1 MNNILEKYNYSEIS
15 NEQLAV
21 EIGFNPEEVRMLK
34 VYWEPTFNKGWI
46 YLSPNM
52 ITQDMGY
59 NRVNNFYCDTLRKHY
74 QLNIDYKETSKD
86 NPIIKL
92 YEDYEKSLS
101 AENSTLEKK
110 PHTGGSA
117 QKYYLVTGRAYKKML
132 MKARTK
138 NGDKICE
145 YYLKVE
151 ELAIQMRDY
160 IGELNKYILTKE
172 LESSKKLLEEKDN
185 IIKEKDEATNRIH
198 KVNIELLTYKKLNE
212 KNESI
217 YIVATHRYATQGIFK
232 IGRTKNM
239 KARNSG
245 HNNTHIVG
253 DKVKILK
260 EFKVNDSVLTENY
273 IHKKLKGLLVNGEKE
288 FFIAP
293 YDLLLNIIEVII
305 HNDAEHN
312 DLINSVIDTV
322 NKLKYGQYNSEHW
335 MSGIPEDTFREEMKL
350 IVPGDADEPDEV
362 SATFDVSNATEE
374 QKKAFVARCIE
385 AYQQTILE
393 PQQQLVW
400 KAFQAYL
407 IQQLSI
413 PKYKYKALQWRAIF
427 NTAKS
432 EIGQDEPAQ
441 LDSTQP

>member
-74 QLNIDYKETSKD
+74 QLNIDYKETSK
-86 NPIIKL
+86 NNHIIKL

-101 AENSTLEKK
+101 AENSTLGKK

-160 IGELNKYILTKE
+160 IGELNKYVLTKE

-245 HNNTHIVG
+245 HNNTHIAG

-322 NKLKYGQYNSEHW
+322 NKLKYDQYNSEHW
-335 MSGIPEDTFREEMKL
+335 MSGIPEDTFHEEMRL
-350 IVPGDADEPDEV
+350 IVPGDTDEPDEI
-362 SATFDVSNATEE
+362 SATFDVSNATKE

-432 EIGQDEPAQ
+432 EIGQDEPTQ
-441 LDSTQP
+441 SDSTQP